1 MDFVRDRYY
10 RLTVRREGEDLVQY
24 LRLRFDNE
32 SSEVVMNGAGQA
44 EGDPEAGS
52 DEGSSPMF
60 PQSLVF
66 IDPTGQVQRF
76 YEHEIREWE
85 LLPD

>member
-1 MDFVRDRYY
+1 MDFVRDKHY
-10 RLTVRREGEDLVQY
+10 RLTVQREGEDPVDY
-24 LRLRFDNE
+24 LRLRFDNK

-44 EGDPEAGS
+44 EGDTEAGPGES
-52 DEGSSPMF
+52 NPMF

-66 IDPTGQVQRF
+66 IDPTGQLQRF
-76 YEHEIREWE
+76 YEHEIMEWE